1 MTLHVLL
8 NPRHANLL
16 SQFMSEED
24 ELILGGAAV
33 KLDLEQFP
41 GKRCYALATDCAY
54 WHAETPHAELIDD
67 AQWVRAVLQADR
79 VIHW

>member
-8 NPRHANLL
+8 NPRHLASLN
-16 SQFMSEED
+16 QFMSDED

-33 KLDLEQFP
+33 KLEPEHFP

-54 WHAETPHAELIDD
+54 WQVEPPQAELIDD
-67 AQWVRAVLQADR
+67 AQWVRRVLQAER